1 MQVKQIFKPFEQFE
15 AGEFDKMFANG
26 KDLYT
31 FAPAIAQNGITLF
44 HIVVEEKEDGKYFK
58 VLARAF
64 HESEA
69 TLVELT
75 YAQSSY
81 FATPHG
87 GKFFALSEAYNAIR
101 NSVLEHLWH
110 VRAEVEHL
118 KKIAEMPFG
127 EYVKL
132 EEVQHF
138 LRKKHKNQSSLL
150 KQLSEP
156 LAEAAEQFPSL

>member
-1 MQVKQIFKPFEQFE
+1 MQEKQIFKPFEQFE
-15 AGEFDKMFANG
+15 DGEFDKMFANG

-31 FAPAIAQNGITLF
+31 FTPAVAQNGITLF
-44 HIVVEEKEDGKYFK
+44 HILAEETEGEKYFK

-75 YAQSSY
+75 YAQSPY
-81 FATPHG
+81 FGTPYG
-87 GKFFALSEAYNAIR
+87 GKFFSLSEAYNAIR

-110 VRAEVEHL
+110 IRSEVEHL
-118 KKIAEMPFG
+118 KKIAEMPFE
-127 EYVKL
+127 EYAKL

-138 LRKKHKNQSSLL
+138 LRRKHKNQSSLL

-156 LAEAAEQFPSL
+156 LAAAAEQFPNA